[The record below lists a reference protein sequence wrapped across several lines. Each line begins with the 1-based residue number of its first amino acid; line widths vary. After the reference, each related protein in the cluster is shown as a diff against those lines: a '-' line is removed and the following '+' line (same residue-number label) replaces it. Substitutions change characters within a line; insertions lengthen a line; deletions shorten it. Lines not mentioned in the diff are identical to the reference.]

1 MHLSAYLSASVNIT
15 VRKLAQ
21 KNKIVVAGE
30 VLHAMLKVKD
40 ECDCICVEWE
50 INAEPIRFEI
60 DFFFLK
66 TCFFRGFLLIILE
79 SQKLIKQRSQLL
91 FYECVYVC
99 LWEYCICV
107 CLSLTHTHT
116 HTTHIHSYIETM
128 LAAQSAERRR

>member
-1 MHLSAYLSASVNIT
+1 MHLRAYLSASVNIT

-60 DFFFLK
+60 DFFSQNV
-66 TCFFRGFLLIILE
+66 FFSGFFCW
-79 SQKLIKQRSQLL
+79 L
-91 FYECVYVC
+91 F
-99 LWEYCICV
+99 
-107 CLSLTHTHT
+107 
-116 HTTHIHSYIETM
+116 
-128 LAAQSAERRR
+128 